1 MAGLNFA
8 ASIGK
13 KAKEDIPVTNV
24 QVEGIVVAKIIKHC
38 KECLPNF
45 VTGQLL
51 GLDIGS
57 TLEITYSFPFPNK
70 VEEAGGDED
79 EDASYQLEMMR
90 CLREVNVDNNT
101 VGWYQSTF
109 VGSYQTLELVETFM
123 SYQESIKRCV
133 CIVYDPQEAAQGSF
147 GLKVLKL
154 KEKFLNLFKEGKVTA
169 TTLNQEGV
177 TSKDMFQEL
186 PITVTNSSLVSA
198 MFNVLQSDGQ
208 ADQGT
213 FDRLTFVEPDLLERN
228 LEFMMESVDEYHGKI
243 YQVSQYHRMSA
254 RHELQHQQWLQK
266 RKQEN
271 AARRAAGE
279 DPLTEE
285 DPNYTPLTEPSRME
299 SFLISNQT
307 TNFSEKVVT
316 LGGQA
321 LQKLCIVES
330 LYQK

>member
-1 MAGLNFA
+1 MALNFA

-13 KAKEDIPVTNV
+13 KAKEDLPITNV
-24 QVEGIVVAKIIKHC
+24 QVEGLVVAQIVKHC
-38 KECLPNF
+38 KELEPNF

-57 TLEITYSFPFPNK
+57 TLEITYAFPFPTK
-70 VEEAGGDED
+70 LEDGEAEEDDG
-79 EDASYQLEMMR
+79 SSFQLEMMR

-109 VGSYQTLELVETFM
+109 VGSYQTLEIVETFM

-133 CIVYDPQEAAQGSF
+133 CVVYDPQGAAQGAF

-154 KEKFLNLFKEGKVTA
+154 KEKFLQLFKEGKCNA

-177 TSKDMFQEL
+177 TSKDIFVEL
-186 PITVTNSSLVSA
+186 PITVNNSSLVSA
-198 MFNVLQSDGQ
+198 MFQVLETDQR
-208 ADQGT
+208 ADRRQT
-213 FDRLTFVEPDLLERN
+213 DRLAFVETDLLERN
-228 LEFMMESVDEYHGKI
+228 LEFMMDSVDEYHGKI

-266 RKQEN
+266 RRQEN
-271 AARRAAGE
+271 AARRAAGD

-285 DPNYTPLTEPSRME
+285 DPNYAPLTEPSRME
-299 SFLISNQT
+299 SFLIANQT
-307 TNFSEKVVT
+307 TNFSEKVAVA
-316 LGGQA
+316 GGQT
-321 LQKLCIVES
+321 LQKLGVMES
-330 LYQK
+330 LY

>member
-1 MAGLNFA
+1 VDL
-8 ASIGK
+8 S
-13 KAKEDIPVTNV
+13 
-24 QVEGIVVAKIIKHC
+24 QVEGLVVAKIIKHC

-51 GLDIGS
+51 GLDIGA
-57 TLEITYSFPFPNK
+57 TLEITYSFPFPSK
-70 VEEAGGDED
+70 SEDVGAEED

-90 CLREVNVDNNT
+90 CLREVNVDNNI
-101 VGWYQSTF
+101 VGWYQSTS
-109 VGSYQTLELVETFM
+109 VGSCQTLELVETFM

-133 CIVYDPQEAAQGSF
+133 CIVYDPQEAAQGAF

-154 KEKFLNLFKEGKVTA
+154 KEKFFGLFKEGKVTA
-169 TTLNQEGV
+169 TKLNQEGI
-177 TSKDMFQEL
+177 TSKDIFQEL
-186 PITVTNSSLVSA
+186 PITVSNSSLVSA
-198 MFNVLQSDGQ
+198 AFSVLQQEGQ
-208 ADQGT
+208 ADQAT
-213 FDRLTFVEPDLLERN
+213 YDRLTFVEPDLLERN
-228 LEFMMESVDEYHGKI
+228 LEFMMASVDEYHGKI

-271 AARRAAGE
+271 AARRVAGD

-307 TNFSEKVVT
+307 TNFSDKVAATGAQT
-316 LGGQA
+316 LH
-321 LQKLCIVES
+321 KLCVMDA
-330 LYQK
+330 LYRE